1 MSVFGYYLE
10 HETPFL
16 QVYYY
21 IDELLYLPRRFHDKD
36 IILRYYCFI
45 FRRSDLDWSN
55 LDVAKEA
62 GFGKAKAIETILRQ
76 GEVLYIPSFWFHY
89 IVSLQYSIQC
99 NSRSGSPDDM
109 KGEPDILKC
118 YDENPRGFN

>member
-1 MSVFGYYLE
+1 M
-10 HETPFL
+10 
-16 QVYYY
+16 
-21 IDELLYLPRRFHDKD
+21 
-36 IILRYYCFI
+36 
-45 FRRSDLDWSN
+45 
-55 LDVAKEA
+55 DVAKKA
-62 GFGKAKAIETILRQ
+62 GMAKAKAVETILRQ

-118 YDENPRGFN
+118 YSENPRGFDI

>member
-1 MSVFGYYLE
+1 MKTSF
-10 HETPFL
+10 
-16 QVYYY
+16 
-21 IDELLYLPRRFHDKD
+21 
-36 IILRYYCFI
+36 FI
-45 FRRSDLDWSN
+45 FYPFPRHSDLDWSN

-62 GFGKAKAIETILRQ
+62 GFAKAKAVETILRQ

-118 YDENPRGFN
+118 YDENPRGFT